1 MNISVVIHTYN
12 AEKYLDRCLSSV
24 SDADEV
30 IVCDM
35 HSTDKTIEIAQ
46 KHGCKI
52 VYFENMGFAEPA
64 RNFANSQV
72 TSDYFLI
79 LDSDEYASEGL
90 IKYLKTYLE
99 TNTDLEGIR
108 IPYKNEILG
117 KVLNSYSKPGIF
129 RFFKQG
135 CVNYQPVVHAM
146 PEVQGKVAILP
157 ESSNVYITHTMVDD
171 LNEHIL
177 KWNHYTNLEV
187 EKMVINE
194 KNFTPSK
201 LFFRPIGEFIKLY
214 FLKRGYTDGIHG
226 FIFAVIGT
234 NYKFMQMV
242 KLWDHELKQKN
253 NNK

>member
-24 SDADEV
+24 SDADE
-30 IVCDM
+30 IIICDM

-46 KHGCKI
+46 NHGCKI
-52 VYFENMGFAEPA
+52 VYFENVGFAEPA

-72 TSDYFLI
+72 TSDYFLV
-79 LDSDEYASEGL
+79 LDSDEYASENL

-99 TNTDLEGIR
+99 THTDLEGIR
-108 IPYKNEILG
+108 IPYKNEVLG

-129 RFFKQG
+129 RFFKRG

-146 PEVQGKVAILP
+146 PEVSGKVEILP
-157 ESSNVYITHTMVDD
+157 ENSNVYVTHTMVDN

-177 KWNHYTNLEV
+177 KWNYYTELEV
-187 EKMVINE
+187 EKMVMNGKKFSI
-194 KNFTPSK
+194 SK

-214 FLKRGYTDGIHG
+214 FLKKGFTDGLHG
-226 FIFAVIGT
+226 FIFAIIGT

-242 KLWDHELKQKN
+242 KLWNYELKNQTN
-253 NNK
+253 N